1 MTTTVAAGLLVVRL
15 AGGLAL
21 AAHRYAT
28 IFQGGR
34 RAGTARWSESIGMR
48 PGRLHAPL
56 AALTEIAGGVLFACG
71 LLTPLA
77 AAAIVA
83 LMLVAAWTVHRGNG
97 FFIVGNGWEY
107 NFILAIVAIGVAV
120 TGAGTLPLADA
131 FALPCLH
138 GGWPWLLVAAARG
151 LGGGIGQ
158 LIMFFRPPPAAR
170 P

>member
-1 MTTTVAAGLLVVRL
+1 MVRL
-15 AGGLAL
+15 GVGLTM
-21 AAHRYAT
+21 AAHGYAK

-34 RAGTARWSESIGMR
+34 LAGTARWFESIGMR

-83 LMLVAAWTVHRGNG
+83 LMLVAAWTVHRENG
-97 FFIVGNGWEY
+97 FFIVG
-107 NFILAIVAIGVAV
+107 A
-120 TGAGTLPLADA
+120 
-131 FALPCLH
+131 
-138 GGWPWLLVAAARG
+138 G

-158 LIMFFRPPPAAR
+158 LTIFFRPPPPPPTLRPPAAAPAVSR
-170 P
+170 RSSRTRV